1 MQPAHYRG
9 TRGGEKARKRLFYED
24 SDSVKNSQ
32 RHLFPRVPWRRVDWS
47 EATAAVITAFQQIAA
62 APTDPTLPAWQ
73 IVAQFNAALL
83 PHLPAPQV
91 AAVAGAADGAPEEAP
106 AGDGQPD
113 QDAAAHDDQVDIQ
126 EEADQ
131 AAPPDQDAAAEAPE
145 LEVPERAPT
154 EEEEIVLDHA
164 QTLDD
169 LNDTADEGQ
178 VQVGAEGQVQLGA
191 APEGAA
197 LGAPDGQGA
206 EEEEQPVEDEY
217 VEVEIDT
224 PEGSIYSP
232 LAPEEEEQELEEEAS
247 SSAFPAPTGRGPLS
261 SRTPL
266 VLRPASSVYPT
277 VKIDST
283 GIWIRYSGPLSQ
295 PEPLT
300 GAALS
305 APADDQE
312 DPLYFEGDPYD
323 LPEEAWTDPAAFARR
338 HTAAG
343 IPKSAET
350 HDISAQDS
358 PPKRSAAELP
368 EESRD
373 SKAARFGRPT
383 VEEAAPDDS
392 VPERL
397 PKRAR
402 AEPKPVDPPRIVIS
416 KGDRPRA
423 ALVTPAAPLRIAR
436 APPGKAPQVKAAQ
449 AEASNPDIGPAAAPA
464 KAAAPSAAWQPL
476 QPDPAQPFHRLRA
489 SSAVPPPPRAAPA
502 IPTARRPRSSSP
514 LGFEERGS
522 DVGFGLAAPDEGEV
536 DDPENTE
543 PRAAA
548 DLIDPPPPQGLVRQ
562 APTGAADGALGA
574 HQPVTPPKTPPKRP
588 PAPAVPW
595 KAPPSTTVVPP
606 RPGVVVYKPPPH
618 GAFVAIIGKDP
629 AGGRVRPPPSNLVHP
644 NHRARRAREDW
655 DRNNPQPAGAA
666 LGAPGPRPP
675 PPPLYRAPQRQVAGR
690 PKVVVIFDWFGV
702 LSRSWDTRLRRF
714 SNRFLLAF
722 NRFLFEL
729 RPIEVGICSYADTNR
744 ERYLRDCLRP
754 AREQIVNLQ
763 ASPAD
768 FWLLQTTQR
777 TGPEGKASFL
787 HQVSTN
793 YFVDDNP
800 LICRECRRTGCVVVR
815 ADPSAGEQG
824 LLDDLDNI
832 QQNLE
837 ARDRDNLPTAR
848 QLAHAEFLFD
858 PRAPLPRGQR

>member
-91 AAVAGAADGAPEEAP
+91 AAVAGAADGAPEEAQ
-106 AGDGQPD
+106 AGDEQPD
-113 QDAAAHDDQVDIQ
+113 PDAAAHDDQVDIQ

-169 LNDTADEGQ
+169 PGDTADEGQ
-178 VQVGAEGQVQLGA
+178 VQVGAEGQVQQGA
-191 APEGAA
+191 GPEGAA

-295 PEPLT
+295 PEPLR
-300 GAALS
+300 GAAPS
-305 APADDQE
+305 APSQE
-312 DPLYFEGDPYD
+312 ATEPVIFEGDPYD
-323 LPEEAWTDPAAFARR
+323 LPEEAWADPASFVRTHSAS
-338 HTAAG
+338 G
-343 IPKSAET
+343 LPKSVAA
-350 HDISAQDS
+350 HDLSGHDS
-358 PPKRSAAELP
+358 PPKRAAAGQP
-368 EESRD
+368 EGQRSV
-373 SKAARFGRPT
+373 KAARFGQPV

-436 APPGKAPQVKAAQ
+436 APPGKAPQVKASGS
-449 AEASNPDIGPAAAPA
+449 EASTPELGPAAPAP
-464 KAAAPSAAWQPL
+464 KAAAPSAAWQSAPAA
-476 QPDPAQPFHRLRA
+476 PAQPPLRIRSA
-489 SSAVPPPPRAAPA
+489 SVVPPQPLAPPALPPDRRA
-502 IPTARRPRSSSP
+502 RSSSP

-522 DVGFGLAAPDEGEV
+522 DIGIGLAAPDEGEV

-548 DLIDPPPPQGLVRQ
+548 DLIDPPAPDGLVRP
-562 APTGAADGALGA
+562 APTGAAVGALGA
-574 HQPVTPPKTPPKRP
+574 QHPVTPPKTPPKEP
-588 PAPAVPW
+588 PA
-595 KAPPSTTVVPP
+595 APLPFKSPPPGGVVPP
-606 RPGVVVYKPPPH
+606 RPGAVVYKPPPH

-629 AGGRVRPPPSNLVHP
+629 AGGRVRPPPSSLVHP
-644 NHRARRAREDW
+644 NHRARRAR
-655 DRNNPQPAGAA
+655 QAGAA
-666 LGAPGPRPP
+666 PGAPDPR
-675 PPPLYRAPQRQVAGR
+675 PPPLYRAPQRQVADR

-722 NRFLFEL
+722 NRFLFEC
-729 RPIEVGICSYADTNR
+729 RPIEWVFAHTPTQTERGI
-744 ERYLRDCLRP
+744 
-754 AREQIVNLQ
+754 
-763 ASPAD
+763 
-768 FWLLQTTQR
+768 
-777 TGPEGKASFL
+777 
-787 HQVSTN
+787 
-793 YFVDDNP
+793 
-800 LICRECRRTGCVVVR
+800 
-815 ADPSAGEQG
+815 
-824 LLDDLDNI
+824 
-832 QQNLE
+832 
-837 ARDRDNLPTAR
+837 
-848 QLAHAEFLFD
+848 
-858 PRAPLPRGQR
+858 